1 MPATQALDAS
11 PILPSL
17 DDVQR
22 DHVMHVLEACH
33 GVRTHAARVLHI
45 DRKTLYRMLKRYE
58 LRLSIEDCDSTPR
71 L

>member
-1 MPATQALDAS
+1 MPATDFLDAS

-22 DHVMHVLEACH
+22 DYVMHVLEVCR
-33 GVRTHAARVLHI
+33 GIRTHAARVLQI

-58 LRLSIEDCDSTPR
+58 LRLSVRACGSAPQS
-71 L
+71 